1 MQLEPVTADRPA
13 SAFERMANGQALHV
27 SRLIV
32 GIACSLAICMWCF
45 IAWSVWSEQRTARD
59 NGRTQGY
66 NLTAAVANELTRTFD
81 DIDAEFR
88 AIDTDVAAT
97 PGGASVNAPR
107 LTPASPK
114 LAGVLVGI
122 RIAGPDGLRVLS
134 AQQPDPEPA
143 DYSRQPHFVAHRDSP
158 ETGLLVDQAGPAAGG
173 GDIQIEVSE
182 RLDAPKGGFGGE
194 AILTLRASNL
204 VHLNREIDIGDRG
217 VIVIL
222 GLDGTVLAGYDREHA
237 DGSVAVGTN
246 LHGPPFPDDLG
257 PGSTADYIRTSK
269 VKQVERLAT
278 VRRLAS
284 YPFEVVV
291 ALDLDDVLEPARSH
305 LWFVGLVG
313 LGASGLILALC
324 MLLVREVW
332 RRTKREIELSYDRD
346 RLAMAQAQI
355 EADRARLAE
364 TNRQLLASKESADA
378 ANRAKSQFLAH
389 MSHELRTPLHA
400 IIGFSELI
408 KDQAPAGPN
417 APPIAGY
424 ARDIWTSGRH
434 LLELINSILDIS
446 KVESGTA
453 TLTETVFPVE
463 DVARA
468 SLVSVRS
475 QAQARAIAI
484 DVKLPADRLNV
495 RADRTRLQQVLINLL
510 SNAVKFTPDNGRI
523 VLAARRSGA
532 GELLLSVTDTGIG
545 MSEADLEVA
554 MTPFGQVDNSLSRS
568 FEGTGLGLPLAA
580 RLAELHGGRLE
591 LKSIKGRG
599 TTATVTLP
607 ADRLC

>member
-66 NLTAAVANELTRTFD
+66 NLTAAVANELTRTLD
-81 DIDAEFR
+81 AVDAEFG
-88 AIDTDVAAT
+88 AIDADVKFL
-97 PGGASVNAPR
+97 PPDASGLVLPR
-107 LTPASPK
+107 ALPSRG
-114 LAGVLVGI
+114 LADLLAGI
-122 RIAGPDGLRVLS
+122 RIAGPNGRLVFAS
-134 AQQPDPEPA
+134 EQPGQGPA
-143 DYSRQPHFVAHRDSP
+143 DYSRQPHFIAHRDRP
-158 ETGLLVDQAGPAAGG
+158 ETGLVVDTPPEAASG
-173 GDIQIEVSE
+173 GDDLIEVSK
-182 RLDAPKGGFGGE
+182 RLNAPNGGFGGE
-194 AILTLRASNL
+194 AILLLRAANL
-204 VHLNREIDIGDRG
+204 IHLNREIDIGNRG
-217 VIVIL
+217 VIVIV
-222 GLDGTVLAGYDREHA
+222 GLDGGVLAGYERDRP
-237 DGSVAVGTN
+237 DGSVAVGTD
-246 LHGPPFPDDLG
+246 LRGAPFPNDLG
-257 PGSTADYIRTSK
+257 PGSSADYIRTSK
-269 VKQVERLAT
+269 VQKVERLAI
-278 VRRLAS
+278 VRRLVA
-284 YPFEVVV
+284 YPLEVVV

-313 LGASGLILALC
+313 LGASGLILALSV
-324 MLLVREVW
+324 LLVREVW
-332 RRTKREIELSYDRD
+332 RRTRREIELSFDRD
-346 RLAMAQAQI
+346 RLALAQAQI

-453 TLTETVFPVE
+453 TLAETVFPVE

-475 QAQARAIAI
+475 QAESRGIVI
-484 DVKLPADRLNV
+484 EVKLPTDRPQV

-510 SNAVKFTPDNGRI
+510 SNAVKFTPDGGRI
-523 VLAARRSGA
+523 VLKARRSVT
-532 GELLLSVTDTGIG
+532 GELVLSVKDSGIG
-545 MSEADLEVA
+545 MSEADIEVA

-568 FEGTGLGLPLAA
+568 FEGTGLGLPLAC
-580 RLAELHGGRLE
+580 RLTELHGGRLE
-591 LKSIKGRG
+591 LTSTKGRG

>member
-1 MQLEPVTADRPA
+1 
-13 SAFERMANGQALHV
+13 
-27 SRLIV
+27 
-32 GIACSLAICMWCF
+32 
-45 IAWSVWSEQRTARD
+45 
-59 NGRTQGY
+59 
-66 NLTAAVANELTRTFD
+66 
-81 DIDAEFR
+81 
-88 AIDTDVAAT
+88 
-97 PGGASVNAPR
+97 
-107 LTPASPK
+107 
-114 LAGVLVGI
+114 
-122 RIAGPDGLRVLS
+122 
-134 AQQPDPEPA
+134 
-143 DYSRQPHFVAHRDSP
+143 
-158 ETGLLVDQAGPAAGG
+158 
-173 GDIQIEVSE
+173 
-182 RLDAPKGGFGGE
+182 
-194 AILTLRASNL
+194 
-204 VHLNREIDIGDRG
+204 
-217 VIVIL
+217 
-222 GLDGTVLAGYDREHA
+222 
-237 DGSVAVGTN
+237 
-246 LHGPPFPDDLG
+246 
-257 PGSTADYIRTSK
+257 
-269 VKQVERLAT
+269 
-278 VRRLAS
+278 
-284 YPFEVVV
+284 
-291 ALDLDDVLEPARSH
+291 
-305 LWFVGLVG
+305 
-313 LGASGLILALC
+313 
-324 MLLVREVW
+324 
-332 RRTKREIELSYDRD
+332 
-346 RLAMAQAQI
+346 
-355 EADRARLAE
+355 
-364 TNRQLLASKESADA
+364 
-378 ANRAKSQFLAH
+378 